1 MKEGAAG
8 VVAKATVERVLGQR
22 PSSLR
27 AIMAAAVTGTAA
39 AALTYRALRRGTSAD
54 QDED

>member
-27 AIMAAAVTGTAA
+27 AIMAAAVTGTVA
-39 AALTYRALRRGTSAD
+39 AALTYRALRSGTSGD
-54 QDED
+54 